1 MPSSVKPIPKS
12 LLNMARKNARE
23 LEQKKRN
30 NLTKRLRQARRKA
43 EEKEHVEKERLE
55 KKRVEKEH
63 VEKERLEK
71 KRVEKEHVE
80 KEFAKL
86 QARLYALSPSLAKEY
101 VLVEK
106 SDFEG
111 MNSKKTKKKNSSMF
125 TRIKETFTGK

>member
-1 MPSSVKPIPKS
+1 MPSSVKPISKS
-12 LLNMARKNARE
+12 LLNMARKNARK
-23 LEQKKRN
+23 LENNRRK

-43 EEKEHVEKERLE
+43 EEKER
-55 KKRVEKEH
+55 
-63 VEKERLEK
+63 
-71 KRVEKEHVE
+71 VE